1 MDNKCQLCQEFFS
14 SQKELVAHERI
25 SHRNN
30 KTIPHRKLLT
40 QPPLDQVTFYQDAFI
55 VLIKKRL
62 GFNRHSIGAKQFSIN
77 AFSENI
83 FGEAGEQRLKQLVNY
98 DQWNIRQDPNW
109 SQSEFKENNRIFQ
122 CGTTTCKFTADSG
135 EFSEQVLKDL
145 SATANQVISQAPS
158 LPQVHQIN
166 SNKNDKTSKKYRFI
180 LPCVP
185 FQRLNR

>member
-1 MDNKCQLCQEFFS
+1 FFS

-98 DQWNIRQDPNW
+98 DQWNIRQDPKLKTI
-109 SQSEFKENNRIFQ
+109 EFKENNRIFQ

-135 EFSEQVLKDL
+135 EFSEQVLKDLLVKILLLL